1 MISEFGLT
9 SVFFSHGHNYNHYSC
24 AFFSPVF
31 LCEIILQIRACF
43 FMHTYTGILLH
54 NFFFHPLDQFEI
66 VVLSCYWSGLMM
78 PVGPAVITNLTV
90 ILLLNVFFFRL
101 LFAAIFDRGTFN
113 VWEFFL
119 CAIYD
124 LVKSILRSN
133 TSLKR
138 NQYFAL
144 FFFLFCYIFTA
155 NMVGLI
161 PYSFTATSSF
171 VITFFLA
178 LSYFIGINILSVFKN
193 KWTTSNL
200 FLPGGVPLAIA
211 PFLILIEMVSYFA
224 KVFSLSIRLFA
235 NMMSGHALLKILIGF
250 AWDLLTKGY
259 FFIFVAFF
267 PWVIVTIILF
277 LEALIA
283 FLQAYVFTVLVTIYV
298 NDALVQH

>member
-1 MISEFGLT
+1 MLLNFWT
-9 SVFFSHGHNYNHYSC
+9 NNV
-24 AFFSPVF
+24 AFFS
-31 LCEIILQIRACF
+31 
-43 FMHTYTGILLH
+43 
-54 NFFFHPLDQFEI
+54 HPLDQFEI
-66 VVLSCYWSGLMM
+66 IVLFFYWSGIVM

-90 ILLLNVFFFRL
+90 ILLLNVFLFRIIMG
-101 LFAAIFDRGTFN
+101 AIFDRGQFN
-113 VWEFFL
+113 VWEFL
-119 CAIYD
+119 LMEIYD
-124 LVKSILRSN
+124 LVKSIVRSN

-138 NQYFAL
+138 NQYFSL
-144 FFFLFCYIFTA
+144 FFFLFCYILTA

-171 VITFFLA
+171 VITFFIA
-178 LSYFIGINILSVFKN
+178 LSYFIGINIISIFKN

-211 PFLILIEMVSYFA
+211 PFLILIEIVSYFA

-250 AWDLLTKGY
+250 SWNLLAKGSV
-259 FFIFVAFF
+259 FILVAFL
-267 PWVIVTIILF
+267 PWIIVTIIMF

>member
-1 MISEFGLT
+1 MLLNFWTNNVS
-9 SVFFSHGHNYNHYSC
+9 FFS
-24 AFFSPVF
+24 
-31 LCEIILQIRACF
+31 
-43 FMHTYTGILLH
+43 
-54 NFFFHPLDQFEI
+54 HPLDQFEI
-66 VVLSCYWSGLMM
+66 IVLFFYWSGIVM

-90 ILLLNVFFFRL
+90 ILFLNVFLFRIIL
-101 LFAAIFDRGTFN
+101 ALFDRGQFN
-113 VWEFFL
+113 VWEFL
-119 CAIYD
+119 LIEIYD
-124 LVKSILRSN
+124 LVKSIVRSN

-138 NQYFAL
+138 NQYFSL
-144 FFFLFCYIFTA
+144 FFFLFCYILTA

-171 VITFFLA
+171 VITFFIA
-178 LSYFIGINILSVFKN
+178 LSYFIGINIISVFKN

-211 PFLILIEMVSYFA
+211 PFLILIEIVSYFA

-250 AWDLLTKGY
+250 SWNLLAKGSV
-259 FFIFVAFF
+259 FILVAFL
-267 PWVIVTIILF
+267 PWIIVTIIMF